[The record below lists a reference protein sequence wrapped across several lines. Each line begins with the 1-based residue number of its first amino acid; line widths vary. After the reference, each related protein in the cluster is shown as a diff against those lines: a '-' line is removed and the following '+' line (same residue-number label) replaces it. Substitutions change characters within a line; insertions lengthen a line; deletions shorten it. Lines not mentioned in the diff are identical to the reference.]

1 MPDAELLA
9 VPVRRGDG
17 GEGRH
22 TRGSALYRGDC
33 IPCLEDGKRVAY
45 IGESGFSG
53 SHRLSGPTG
62 HRSDILRGNTKNAMA
77 KHAATVQGGPGPGPR
92 DPSLFKVKV
101 LGNFPSALYRQVAEG
116 AEIAYATDIDQLMN
130 SREEWRSP
138 SLQRISVSTEI
149 RQPGR
154 N

>member
-1 MPDAELLA
+1 MRNCWPCQSAAETGE
-9 VPVRRGDG
+9 RGAS
-17 GEGRH
+17 H

-53 SHRLSGPTG
+53 GHRLSGPTG
-62 HRSDILRGNTKNAMA
+62 HRSDILRGDIKNAMA
-77 KHAATVQGGPGPGPR
+77 KHAAAVHGDRAR

-101 LGNFPSALYRQVAEG
+101 LGNFPTALYRQVAEG
-116 AEIAYATDIDQLMN
+116 AEIAYATDIDQVMN
-130 SREEWRSP
+130 SREKWHSP
-138 SLQRISVSTEI
+138 SLQRISVTTEI